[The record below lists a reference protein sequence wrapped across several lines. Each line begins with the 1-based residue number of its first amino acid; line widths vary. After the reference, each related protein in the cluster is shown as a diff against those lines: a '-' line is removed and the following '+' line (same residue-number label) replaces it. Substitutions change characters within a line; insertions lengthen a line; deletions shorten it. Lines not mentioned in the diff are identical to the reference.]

1 VQHVQMKLVRE
12 REGGVRGGDGEWG
25 IPDLFRAWAGGGP
38 AGRGAGD
45 GRPRSSVA
53 GAMDKQTGD
62 WSSKRYSISGQLVYA
77 DTK

>member
-1 VQHVQMKLVRE
+1 MPACADEAGQGE
-12 REGGVRGGDGEWG
+12 RRGVGWCAVGNGG
-25 IPDLFRAWAGGGP
+25 IPDLFRGWAG
-38 AGRGAGD
+38 GAGD